1 MTVDELK
8 EAWRTRAPVKH
19 RDIEYRRI
27 TALIYR
33 RDDKNEP
40 FLQVELL
47 GKNNNSVVIAAP
59 REVFPLQGGRT
70 DTASFCLY
78 SIY

>member
-8 EAWRTRAPVKH
+8 EAWRADVPVVH
-19 RDIEYRRI
+19 RDIVYRRI
-27 TALIYR
+27 SALIYR

-47 GKNNNSVVIAAP
+47 DKNTNSVVIAAP
-59 REVFPLQGGRT
+59 REVFPVN
-70 DTASFCLY
+70 
-78 SIY
+78 

>member
-27 TALIYR
+27 SALIYR

-47 GKNNNSVVIAAP
+47 DKKHK
-59 REVFPLQGGRT
+59 
-70 DTASFCLY
+70 
-78 SIY
+78 

>member
-8 EAWRTRAPVKH
+8 EAWRIRAPVKC

-33 RDDKNEP
+33 RDDNKRE
-40 FLQVELL
+40 FLQVELV
-47 GKNNNSVVIAAP
+47 GKNSNSVVIAAP
-59 REVFPLQGGRT
+59 REVHPLQGG
-70 DTASFCLY
+70 DK
-78 SIY
+78 

>member
-47 GKNNNSVVIAAP
+47 GQNNNSVVIAAP
-59 REVFPLQGGRT
+59 REVFPVN
-70 DTASFCLY
+70 
-78 SIY
+78 

>member
-8 EAWRTRAPVKH
+8 EVWRTRAPVKH
-19 RDIEYRRI
+19 RDIEYCRI

-47 GKNNNSVVIAAP
+47 DKNNNSVVIAAP
-59 REVFPLQGGRT
+59 REVHPLQGG
-70 DTASFCLY
+70 DK
-78 SIY
+78 